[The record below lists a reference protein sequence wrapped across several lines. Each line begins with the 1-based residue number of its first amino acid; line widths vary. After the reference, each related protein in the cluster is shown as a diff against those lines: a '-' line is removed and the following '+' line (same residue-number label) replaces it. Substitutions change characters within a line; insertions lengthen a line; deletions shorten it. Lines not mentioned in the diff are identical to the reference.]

1 MNTMK
6 NTLQLH
12 LENFQAISDMDLAF
26 DEGINIIAGQSNS
39 SKTSILRAIE
49 VLLRNQSGSA
59 DFIKYGE
66 KECLVNMKY
75 LGNDITWSRTKKDI
89 VYEINGEKYLKVG
102 NTDLFHLLERN
113 GFVIDPQDELSN
125 LEDEWTLPFPFYKSS
140 SELFKLF
147 ENIFSV
153 SDSAKILKAMKEDED
168 SCKKQLLEVENELN
182 RTKRKI
188 EAISELHIEDTVQE
202 LAKYKEQLT
211 VLNKDKE
218 DLLDSLA
225 LLAKLCIQLKSYKN
239 LPKKVQINT
248 GIINEYKEGVS
259 NLKKLHNLVE
269 IYKVLKNIPKNKI
282 KVNTELLA
290 EIVDIKEDLDKLYN
304 LQKLSTLNIPKVP
317 SEQPDYDSY
326 ISHLIDMRKDY
337 NTLKELYT
345 RGRALAEK
353 RKVLIANVSK
363 LKMEIEK
370 IKVCPLCGQEINGDL
385 NHVRF

>member
-59 DFIKYGE
+59 YFIKYGE

-102 NTDLFHLLERN
+102 NTDIFHLLERN

-211 VLNKDKE
+211 VLNRDKE
-218 DLLDSLA
+218 DLLDSIHHKLIVSCQA
-225 LLAKLCIQLKSYKN
+225 RKGWAMYGADIMAAFAKAAEEGGAAGIRA
-239 LPKKVQINT
+239 T
-248 GIINEYKEGVS
+248 GVD
-259 NLKKLHNLVE
+259 
-269 IYKVLKNIPKNKI
+269 NITKI
-282 KVNTELLA
+282 KEKVKLPIIGINKQFGDYPVYITPTYESAKEILKFGITFIYRMKQVLNT
-290 EIVDIKEDLDKLYN
+290 I
-304 LQKLSTLNIPKVP
+304 
-317 SEQPDYDSY
+317 
-326 ISHLIDMRKDY
+326 
-337 NTLKELYT
+337 
-345 RGRALAEK
+345 
-353 RKVLIANVSK
+353 
-363 LKMEIEK
+363 
-370 IKVCPLCGQEINGDL
+370 
-385 NHVRF
+385 

>member
-153 SDSAKILKAMKEDED
+153 SDSAKILNR
-168 SCKKQLLEVENELN
+168 SC
-182 RTKRKI
+182 
-188 EAISELHIEDTVQE
+188 S
-202 LAKYKEQLT
+202 
-211 VLNKDKE
+211 
-218 DLLDSLA
+218 S
-225 LLAKLCIQLKSYKN
+225 
-239 LPKKVQINT
+239 
-248 GIINEYKEGVS
+248 
-259 NLKKLHNLVE
+259 
-269 IYKVLKNIPKNKI
+269 
-282 KVNTELLA
+282 
-290 EIVDIKEDLDKLYN
+290 
-304 LQKLSTLNIPKVP
+304 
-317 SEQPDYDSY
+317 
-326 ISHLIDMRKDY
+326 
-337 NTLKELYT
+337 
-345 RGRALAEK
+345 
-353 RKVLIANVSK
+353 
-363 LKMEIEK
+363 
-370 IKVCPLCGQEINGDL
+370 PL
-385 NHVRF
+385 